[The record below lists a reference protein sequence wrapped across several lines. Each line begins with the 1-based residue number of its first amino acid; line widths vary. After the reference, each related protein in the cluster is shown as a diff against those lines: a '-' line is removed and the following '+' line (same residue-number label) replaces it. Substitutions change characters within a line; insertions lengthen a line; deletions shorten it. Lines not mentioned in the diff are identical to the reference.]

1 MVDADAFHD
10 LFLPGPRTFGNPAM
24 GGQGVALTYTDANG
38 QRWPTTCGHASQT
51 GAQFQLLERA
61 TEIDGLGPKARVV
74 ATFQCTFHNGTT
86 GEARPVLNGGPVL
99 EFRDF

>member
-1 MVDADAFHD
+1 MDLDAFHD

-38 QRWPTTCGHASQT
+38 QRWATTCGHAART

-74 ATFQCTFHNGTT
+74 ATVQCTFHNGTT
-86 GEARPVLNGGPVL
+86 GEARSVLNGGPVL